1 MGSVSMSACLGSKA
15 YARPASERG
24 EKATHETKQTRSRGD
39 ALRIWGSPPK
49 SPTAGPTANCGPAG
63 PRSKAQS
70 RGRFARIESER
81 LLLMQRRCR
90 SPNMNGVRARQE
102 PLGSIT
108 AQVTSLHGLRR
119 EAGSWLE
126 PSSLLGFLPR
136 QPSVTGPIFVRG
148 GRKLEVGDGTAAI
161 GTLDALI
168 LFGNKL
174 KSSII
179 PPL

>member
-1 MGSVSMSACLGSKA
+1 MSACLGSKA

-70 RGRFARIESER
+70 RGRFALIESER

-90 SPNMNGVRARQE
+90 SPQHE
-102 PLGSIT
+102 
-108 AQVTSLHGLRR
+108 RR
-119 EAGSWLE
+119 
-126 PSSLLGFLPR
+126 PSSTGTPRLDNSPGHQPPQASQRGWVMARAFFLAGLSSAPAKRHRTQLR
-136 QPSVTGPIFVRG
+136 QGRNAALRWGMGRLRSALWMPS
-148 GRKLEVGDGTAAI
+148 L
-161 GTLDALI
+161 
-168 LFGNKL
+168 
-174 KSSII
+174 SSVIS
-179 PPL
+179 